1 MKQTLSKPGITH
13 KFVLGLKSLPGVEVY
28 RKSGT
33 WHEYHA
39 DSALVEASE
48 HKYIIVGLARHKN
61 GNR

>member
-1 MKQTLSKPGITH
+1 MKQTLTKPGTT
-13 KFVLGLKSLPGVEVY
+13 KFVLGLKSLPGVEVH

-33 WHEYHA
+33 WSEYHGE
-39 DSALVEASE
+39 SALEEASE